1 MAEVVAVR
9 RHRRL
14 EGLHRRC
21 LDILRLRPYNSRPD
35 GRMISCELTDRGLK
49 IPQRY
54 LNRCLQ
60 RRRPMFHRD
69 HYIECHP
76 SRVSGKC
83 NVSSGSTIRLKSAI

>member
-35 GRMISCELTDRGLK
+35 GRMISCELTNRGLK

-60 RRRPMFHRD
+60 
-69 HYIECHP
+69 
-76 SRVSGKC
+76 
-83 NVSSGSTIRLKSAI
+83 